1 MSPAAVAG
9 IVLAAMSAARQTAR
23 ASEAEGETG
32 YGEIPGDIHGALEEV
47 NVPAYAIDRFGIIR
61 WINAAAK
68 KLVGDIRGK
77 QQSSIVVPEMAREA
91 KESFLRKMMGTERST
106 DASAVVTDPMG
117 KRVHIEISSCAIHE
131 GHRIVGVFGLVRYQ
145 EESEQQHAP
154 HPHLTPRQN
163 QVLHLLAH
171 GHSTS
176 QIAAE
181 LHLSIDTVRNHIRRM
196 LRTLG
201 AHSRIEALA
210 IAHREGILRQR
221 D

>member
-1 MSPAAVAG
+1 
-9 IVLAAMSAARQTAR
+9 MSAARQSAR
-23 ASEAEGETG
+23 ASEAESATG
-32 YGEIPGDIHGALEEV
+32 YGEIPGDLHTALEEV
-47 NVPAYAIDRFGIIR
+47 NVPAYAVDRFGIVR
-61 WINAAAK
+61 WVNSAAK
-68 KLVGDIRGK
+68 KLVGDVRGK
-77 QQSSIVVPEMAREA
+77 QQSSVVVPEMAREA
-91 KESFLRKMMGTERST
+91 KESFLRKMMGTEKST
-106 DASAVVTDPMG
+106 EQTAVVTDPAG
-117 KRVHIEISSCAIHE
+117 ERVHIEISSCAIRE
-131 GHRIVGVFGLVRYQ
+131 GHRIVGVFGLVRHQ
-145 EESEQQHAP
+145 EKSEQHGP

-210 IAHREGILRQR
+210 IAHREGILRR
-221 D
+221 PD

>member
-1 MSPAAVAG
+1 
-9 IVLAAMSAARQTAR
+9 MSAVRQPAR
-23 ASEAEGETG
+23 ASQTEGATG
-32 YGEIPGDIHGALEEV
+32 LGEIPGDLHGALEEV
-47 NVPAYAIDRFGIIR
+47 NVPAYAVDRFGIVR
-61 WINAAAK
+61 WINSAAK
-68 KLVGDIRGK
+68 KLVGDVRGK
-77 QQSSIVVPEMAREA
+77 QQSSLVVPEMAREA
-91 KESFLRKMMGTERST
+91 KESFLRKMMGTEKST
-106 DASAVVTDPMG
+106 DASAIVTDTSG
-117 KRVHIEISSCAIHE
+117 RRVHIEISSCAIRE
-131 GHRIVGVFGLVRYQ
+131 GHRIIGVFGLVRHQ
-145 EESEQQHAP
+145 DEPEHESPHP

-176 QIAAE
+176 QIAEE

-210 IAHREGILRQR
+210 IAHREGLLRRR